1 MTDPQTATGNPGRR
15 LPPPTFFDPTFER
28 LPAAAAFDGEQPGPV
43 LLLFDPRADRA
54 WVADAAIALATG
66 WNAAGRRTVLADLS
80 IEDPILH
87 ERVGVPN
94 LDGVVDLFLY
104 GASLARSARPVP
116 GRGFLLI
123 TAGTYTPD
131 PEAILRHP
139 RWEKIV
145 AGFREA
151 QASLLL
157 FVPLDAPELG
167 ALGRWASDVVV
178 LGEHGDG
185 ELFESIVPPE
195 FRLRAWLTPPARPGS
210 QPPRA
215 VAVPTTPGERFPEP
229 EPVPPW
235 KAPPREPAPPPPAP
249 ASHAAE
255 VATYVPAAEL
265 PVPDPQ
271 WEETVEPEPWTGKR
285 RKSKSIPKERKLS
298 PLMLVLLVLLFIVL
312 AAAAAVTFLPDLLP
326 GWERPAAA
334 PASSARLP
342 GRRPQVAARPAGTAR
357 PYSVHV
363 GAYWGVSA
371 YDEAVQLAKR
381 VESGFPGTSAYVFP
395 EETSG
400 ILYYKVYAGM
410 LDDTV
415 QAAALRTRLV
425 SARLVNPE
433 AVGGPGGLIQKRPW
447 TFDVG
452 EFPTRE
458 AADRRAAEFA
468 TQAIYVSPTAVPQTD
483 GSERWTL
490 YAGAYPDSA
499 HAEPMKKT
507 LQSARVPARLVQ
519 RVGRAPATSK

>member
-1 MTDPQTATGNPGRR
+1 MSDPQTATGNPGRR

-123 TAGTYTPD
+123 TAGTYTPEPD
-131 PEAILRHP
+131 AILRHP

-157 FVPLDAPELG
+157 FVPLDAPEL
-167 ALGRWASDVVV
+167 ASFSRWARDAVV
-178 LGEHGDG
+178 LGDRGDG

-195 FRLRAWLTPPARPGS
+195 LRLRAWLTPPARPGAP
-210 QPPRA
+210 PPR
-215 VAVPTTPGERFPEP
+215 VAPPPAERFPEP

-235 KAPPREPAPPPPAP
+235 KAPPREPAAPPPPPPATD
-249 ASHAAE
+249 AA
-255 VATYVPAAEL
+255 AYVPAAEL

-271 WEETVEPEPWTGKR
+271 WEETVEPEPWTTKR
-285 RKSKSIPKERKLS
+285 RRKTIPKERKLS
-298 PLMLVLLVLLFIVL
+298 PTMLVLLVLLFIVA

-326 GWERPAAA
+326 GWERPSTA
-334 PASSARLP
+334 PPSTTRLP
-342 GRRPQVAARPAGTAR
+342 GRRPQAPARPAGTAR
-357 PYSVHV
+357 PYSVFV
-363 GAYWGVSA
+363 GALQGGSDY
-371 YDEAVQLAKR
+371 EQAVQLAKR
-381 VESGFPGTSAYVFP
+381 VERGFPGTPAYVFP
-395 EETSG
+395 EEMSG
-400 ILYYKVYAGM
+400 VVFYKVYAGM

-415 QAAALRTRLV
+415 QAAALRGRLV
-425 SARLVNPE
+425 AAGLANPE
-433 AVGGPGGLIQKRPW
+433 DVGSPRALIQARPW
-447 TFDVG
+447 TFDLG
-452 EFPTRE
+452 AYPTRD
-458 AADRRAAEFA
+458 AADRRAAQLA
-468 TQAIYVSPTAVPQTD
+468 AAAIYASPTAVPQTD
-483 GSERWTL
+483 GTERWAL
-490 YAGAYPDSA
+490 YAGAYADSA

-507 LQSARVPARLVQ
+507 LQSARLPARLVQ

>member
-43 LLLFDPRADRA
+43 LLLFDPRADRR

-123 TAGTYTPD
+123 TAGTYTPEPD
-131 PEAILRHP
+131 AILRHP

-157 FVPLDAPELG
+157 FVPLDTPEL
-167 ALGRWASDVVV
+167 ASLGRWAGDVVV
-178 LGEHGDG
+178 LGERGDG

-195 FRLRAWLTPPARPGS
+195 FRLRAWLTPPARPGAE
-210 QPPRA
+210 PPRTA
-215 VAVPTTPGERFPEP
+215 AQSTPAERFPEP

-235 KAPPREPAPPPPAP
+235 KAPPREPAPPPPP
-249 ASHAAE
+249 AAAE
-255 VATYVPAAEL
+255 VATYVPAADL

-271 WEETVEPEPWTGKR
+271 WEETVEPEPGTGKR
-285 RKSKSIPKERKLS
+285 RRKTIPKERKLS
-298 PLMLVLLVLLFIVL
+298 PTMLVLLVLLFIIL
-312 AAAAAVTFLPDLLP
+312 AAAAAATFLPGLLP
-326 GWERPAAA
+326 GWERPATA
-334 PASSARLP
+334 PASSMRLP
-342 GRRPQVAARPAGTAR
+342 GRRPQAAALPAGTAR
-357 PYSVHV
+357 PYSVYV
-363 GAYWGVSA
+363 RGFQGDRG
-371 YDEAVQLAKR
+371 YDAAVRQAKR
-381 VESGFPGTSAYVFP
+381 VEGEFPGTAVYVFP
-395 EETSG
+395 EEIG
-400 ILYYKVYAGM
+400 GMVYYKVYAGM

-415 QAAALRTRLV
+415 QAAALRTQLV
-425 SARLVNPE
+425 AAHLANPDD
-433 AVGGPGGLIQKRPW
+433 VGGPAALIQARPW
-447 TFDVG
+447 TFDLG
-452 EFPTRE
+452 AYPTRD
-458 AADRRAAEFA
+458 AADRRAAELA
-468 TQAIYVSPTAVPQTD
+468 TAAIYASPTAVPQSD

-499 HAEPMKKT
+499 RAEPMKRT
-507 LQSARVPARLVQ
+507 LQTARLPARLVQ

>member
-1 MTDPQTATGNPGRR
+1 MTDPQTATGNPGHR

-66 WNAAGRRTVLADLS
+66 WNAAGRRTVLADVS

-94 LDGVVDLFLY
+94 LDGVVDIFLY
-104 GASLARSARPVP
+104 GSSLARSARPVP

-131 PEAILRHP
+131 PEAILSHP

-157 FVPLDAPELG
+157 FVPIDAP
-167 ALGRWASDVVV
+167 ALATFGRWSNDVVL
-178 LGEHGDG
+178 LGDRGDG
-185 ELFESIVPPE
+185 ELFESVVPDH
-195 FRLRAWLTPPARPGS
+195 FRLRAWLTPPARPGAEPS
-210 QPPRA
+210 RA
-215 VAVPTTPGERFPEP
+215 PTAERFPEP

-235 KAPPREPAPPPPAP
+235 KAPPRDPAPPAP
-249 ASHAAE
+249 AE
-255 VATYVPAAEL
+255 PAAAAPYLPVADL
-265 PVPDPQ
+265 PVPDPE
-271 WEETVEPEPWTGKR
+271 WEATVDPEPWDRKKR
-285 RKSKSIPKERKLS
+285 KGIPKERRVS
-298 PLMLVLLVLLFIVL
+298 PLMLVLLVILFIVA

-326 GWERPAAA
+326 GFERPAEA
-334 PASSARLP
+334 PKSATRLP
-342 GRRPQVAARPAGTAR
+342 GRRPTAPARPAGTAR
-357 PYSVHV
+357 PYSVYV
-363 GAYWGVSA
+363 RAFQGTGAY
-371 YDEAVQLAKR
+371 EAARQEAAR
-381 VESGFPGTSAYVFP
+381 VEREFREIPAYVFP

-400 ILYYKVYAGM
+400 MTYYKVYAGM

-415 QAAALRTRLV
+415 QAAALR
-425 SARLVNPE
+425 ARLVDAGLVNPDD
-433 AVGGPGGLIQKRPW
+433 VGGPAAMIQARPL
-447 TFDVG
+447 TFALGD
-452 EFPTRE
+452 FPTRE
-458 AADRRAAEFA
+458 AAEARAAELA
-468 TQAIYVSPTAVPQTD
+468 TAAIHAVPTAIPQTD

-499 HAEPMKKT
+499 RAEPMQRT
-507 LQSARVPARLVQ
+507 LQAARLSPRLVT
-519 RVGRAPATSK
+519 RVGRAPATPK

>member
-1 MTDPQTATGNPGRR
+1 MTDAQTATGIPGRR

-157 FVPLDAPELG
+157 FVPLDAPEL
-167 ALGRWASDVVV
+167 ASIGRWASDVVV
-178 LGEHGDG
+178 LGERGDG
-185 ELFESIVPPE
+185 ELFESIIPPD

-210 QPPRA
+210 EPPRA
-215 VAVPTTPGERFPEP
+215 AAPAPSVERFQPEP
-229 EPVPPW
+229 AASAQPW
-235 KAPPREPAPPPPAP
+235 TAPPREPAPPRPADTLP
-249 ASHAAE
+249 SGD
-255 VATYVPAAEL
+255 ATAYVPAAQL
-265 PVPDPQ
+265 PVPDPE
-271 WEETVEPEPWTGKR
+271 WEATVEPEPWTGKR
-285 RKSKSIPKERKLS
+285 RKTIPKERKLS
-298 PLMLVLLVLLFIVL
+298 PVMLVLLVLLFIVL
-312 AAAAAVTFLPDLLP
+312 AAVAAVTFLPGLLP
-326 GWERPAAA
+326 GWERPATA
-334 PASSARLP
+334 PASNARLP
-342 GRRPQVAARPAGTAR
+342 GRRPQAAARPAGTAR
-357 PYSVHV
+357 PYSVYV
-363 GAYWGVSA
+363 RAFQGDRG
-371 YDEAVQLAKR
+371 YDAAVQLAKR

-395 EETSG
+395 EEISG
-400 ILYYKVYAGM
+400 MIYYKVYAGM

-415 QAAALRTRLV
+415 QAAALRTQLV
-425 SARLVNPE
+425 GARLANPDD
-433 AVGGPGGLIQKRPW
+433 VGGPAALIQARPW
-447 TFDVG
+447 TFDLG
-452 EFPTRE
+452 AFPTRE
-458 AADRRAAEFA
+458 AADRRAAELA
-468 TQAIYVSPTAVPQTD
+468 TAAIYVSPTAVPQSD
-483 GSERWTL
+483 GTERWTL

-499 HAEPMKKT
+499 RAEPMKKT
-507 LQSARVPARLVQ
+507 LQTARLPARLVQ

>member
-1 MTDPQTATGNPGRR
+1 
-15 LPPPTFFDPTFER
+15 
-28 LPAAAAFDGEQPGPV
+28 V

-66 WNAAGRRTVLADLS
+66 WNAAGRRTVLADVS

-123 TAGTYTPD
+123 TAGTYTPE
-131 PEAILRHP
+131 PESILRHP

-157 FVPLDAPELG
+157 FTPIDAPEL
-167 ALGRWASDVVV
+167 ASLGRWASDVVL
-178 LGEHGDG
+178 LGDHADG
-185 ELFESIVPPE
+185 ELFESIVPPQ

-215 VAVPTTPGERFPEP
+215 APAAAPPAERFQPAP
-229 EPVPPW
+229 AAPAAPAQPW
-235 KAPPREPAPPPPAP
+235 TAPPRETPPRPAEPPAHP
-249 ASHAAE
+249 DPTAW
-255 VATYVPAAEL
+255 VPAAQM
-265 PVPDPQ
+265 PVPEPE
-271 WEETVEPEPWTGKR
+271 WEESVEPEAEPWAGKR
-285 RKSKSIPKERKLS
+285 RRKTIPKERKLS
-298 PLMLVLLVLLFIVL
+298 PTMLVLLVLLFIVA

-326 GWERPAAA
+326 GWERPSTA
-334 PASSARLP
+334 PASATRLP
-342 GRRPQVAARPAGTAR
+342 SRRAHATATARPAGTAR
-357 PYSVHV
+357 PYSVYV
-363 GAYWGVSA
+363 RAFQGDRG
-371 YDEAVQLAKR
+371 YDAAVQLAKR
-381 VESGFPGTSAYVFP
+381 VESGFPGTAAYVFP
-395 EETSG
+395 EEISG
-400 ILYYKVYAGM
+400 MIYYKVYAGM

-425 SARLVNPE
+425 GAHLANPDD
-433 AVGGPGGLIQKRPW
+433 VGGPAALIQARPW
-447 TFDVG
+447 TFDLG
-452 EFPTRE
+452 AFPTRE
-458 AADRRAAEFA
+458 AADKRATELAA
-468 TQAIYVSPTAVPQTD
+468 AAIYVSPTAVPQSD

-499 HAEPMKKT
+499 RAEPMKKT
-507 LQSARVPARLVQ
+507 LQSARLPARLVQ